1 MKLPIIKHL
10 EELKDKAVEENKK
23 LHDDFKKYQQY
34 YEGNYKD
41 SNNQLNIIKGI
52 VDTKTTLILDFEAV
66 SSVVPRTKSFAN
78 IEQISLMN
86 SVADILNDCNIHIL
100 KINDFDTIKREV
112 VENYNKFGLG
122 VIQTSWRQTEEE
134 ELGDVEIISVDPL
147 NFYPDTTAEKIDDCN
162 YIFKKEIVSSITLK
176 KDYPQFAEKIEN
188 AKGIVK
194 EKDAEKGN
202 NSGAINT
209 VKNEDVISQVYADG
223 NTTEASISQSKNIV
237 VWNCYLKDDSTFID
251 TKNTEKQELMFQ
263 YPNGRYLRWV
273 EGADD
278 YLLEDKPIDV
288 PTGYPFDV
296 IKGSSVV
303 KYLIETQNR
312 IDKAYKKVRVL
323 IGGYVS
329 FLAHTPDADITSEDI
344 IDQLTLEV
352 DSLGSM
358 EVITNNTLD
367 RLKSLIDYIQMLKE
381 QAYEIARIN
390 PSLISGKR
398 EDGVDSGRMV
408 AMLNESPMTAISET
422 QKLVKSLIIKQGNK
436 NITLAQMYY
445 NVPRIIRL
453 AGGDLAYLHPEINQV
468 GPDGQPV
475 QIPPMIQIY
484 RESANKEMM
493 AIKQIEADLSIGEYD
508 IDIVAGAQ
516 MPRSRAE
523 KANIYMQLAQM
534 NKIPDTPQGTELLL
548 NALDIPDKTGIM
560 QAIQDAQQQAMANQ
574 PKITLAPEILAK
586 IFKDMPLDTQ
596 LQALAQFGF
605 QVGPIEQEI
614 QLKQMVG

>member
-34 YEGNYKD
+34 YEGSYKD

-66 SSVVPRTKSFAN
+66 SSVVPKTKSFAN

-484 RESANKEMM
+484 RESANKEMT

-614 QLKQMVG
+614 QVKQMVG